1 MAKRLTGLSALSY
14 MGVEATTPPQ
24 LIQGSRSP
32 TTSDYIGHDIGEIW
46 LVKGTEQ
53 IWILVGKAARVANWV
68 LLGGG
73 TQSIIQ
79 TDDAADTAIISI
91 PVVSGSMVTSTIT
104 LNGIQDDFTDCV
116 GGEII
121 ATAYRPSGGDVLLVG
136 VASINV
142 GKSAL
147 ALTAGVDANVNV
159 ATQTLEVYVHG
170 VVAETW
176 NWMAV
181 VETLYTPNKA

>member
-53 IWILVGKAARVANWV
+53 IWILLVKRLEFANWV